1 MAGGRMV
8 VAVQAAEGVARTAV
22 AAYFTL
28 AAVDTLEARV
38 LRAGGHPH
46 RGKWVAARTE
56 NLVHR
61 ARVRTAIPLTSEAA
75 GQI

>member
-1 MAGGRMV
+1 MV
-8 VAVQAAEGVARTAV
+8 VAVHTVAAGVARTAV
-22 AAYFTL
+22 AADFTL

-38 LRAGGHPH
+38 LRVNGHPH

-56 NLVHR
+56 NLVDR
-61 ARVRTAIPLTSEAA
+61 ARVRTAMPLTSEAA